1 MSQDQSA
8 AELLS
13 AADPAVTI
21 TEDELD
27 RSRQRSLSFVNSE
40 VTHLTVGGSVHDFH
54 RAPAKRHWGR
64 FAVAALAVAA
74 VAASVAVG
82 STLAARPDNT
92 AAATTSQV
100 VNPTVTPTS
109 SGKVTPTPAQTSA
122 GKTSL
127 AGPTIADSFG
137 NVDYYTTVPGDTTAA
152 VAASFRITEKKLAE
166 FNGIQPGSA
175 LAPNT
180 TLRLIP
186 APGPMIGAKG
196 TATVDANGIPTSYTI
211 EPGDTLAGITYRFGI
226 TDKQLAEANKVA
238 FTYEKG
244 NTYFVRAG
252 NHIQLQKNPVDS
264 RSGGGTNVNN
274 SFGQTIYYTTVDGD
288 SFDSIGYQF
297 RCTTD
302 QLLRWNT
309 TLTEDRP
316 IPAGTKVRLMPGEVT
331 IDGAHGTFT
340 TDADGIPLTY
350 TTAPGDTQRQ
360 VAFRF
365 GIPEIA
371 DLSAANRPLTGTDR
385 VWYAFTDLS
394 ADELAPGQTIS
405 LNLTKPI
412 HQ

>member
-1 MSQDQSA
+1 M
-8 AELLS
+8 
-13 AADPAVTI
+13 
-21 TEDELD
+21 
-27 RSRQRSLSFVNSE
+27 R
-40 VTHLTVGGSVHDFH
+40 
-54 RAPAKRHWGR
+54 
-64 FAVAALAVAA
+64 
-74 VAASVAVG
+74 
-82 STLAARPDNT
+82 
-92 AAATTSQV
+92 
-100 VNPTVTPTS
+100 
-109 SGKVTPTPAQTSA
+109 
-122 GKTSL
+122 
-127 AGPTIADSFG
+127 DSFG
-137 NVDYYTTVPGDTTAA
+137 NADFYTTAPGDTLSA
-152 VAASFRITEKKLAE
+152 VAAAYKLSEAKVAG
-166 FNGIQPGSA
+166 FNGLQSGAPLTPG
-175 LAPNT
+175 T
-180 TLRLIP
+180 RLRLIP
-186 APGPMIGAKG
+186 DGPMPGAMG
-196 TATVDANGIPTSYTI
+196 AATVDANGVPTSYTI
-211 EPGDTLAGITYRFGI
+211 EPEDSLAGITYRFNL
-226 TDKQLAEANKVA
+226 TDEQLAEANKVA

-244 NTYFVRAG
+244 NVFFVRAG

-264 RSGGGTNVNN
+264 RSGQGKSVNN

-309 TLTEDRP
+309 TLTADRP

-331 IDGAHGTFT
+331 IEGARGTFT
-340 TDADGIPLTY
+340 VDADGIPLTY

-385 VWYAFTDLS
+385 VWYDFSDLS